1 MPNVRPTPITKQ
13 VIVDN
18 SVCYSIADTA
28 KMLGTNT
35 TKVRQLMGSG
45 QLDFRQ
51 TRLNSKRLYVT
62 GESINRF
69 KYPKPDAG

>member
-1 MPNVRPTPITKQ
+1 
-13 VIVDN
+13 
-18 SVCYSIADTA
+18 
-28 KMLGTNT
+28 MLGTNT